1 MAVAALSGVKPGMRV
16 LDLCA
21 APGGKSTQ
29 LASMLDG
36 QGLLISN
43 EIHPARAKILSQN
56 IERMGIT
63 NCIVTNEP
71 PESLQRRFPLFFDTV
86 VVDAPCSGE
95 GMFRKEPEAIP
106 NWSPQNVELCAE
118 RQLGIL
124 ECAAEMTAPG
134 GTLVYSTCTFAP
146 AEDERNA
153 AVFMARHPEFE
164 IADLSSELGEDYME
178 RTGLCAAVPDWALLP
193 ENPETEGGMSPE
205 TLKDKA
211 EAVSG
216 CIRLWPHKL
225 EGEGHFLAV
234 FRKSGEPF
242 ERRIPAAGP
251 LKDKEANARWKEF
264 CEEALSEQG
273 KITYSVAKIVPDDDE
288 KTLQNF
294 REAINRRTR
303 MIICTHAS
311 NVFGYRLPVER
322 ICALAHSY
330 EILFCLD
337 AAQSAGVLP
346 IDIENDQYDFVCCAG
361 HKYLYGPMG
370 IGLLLIGNN
379 NPVESLIDG
388 GTGSESFELSMPSF
402 YPDRLEAGTLNIP
415 GIIGLQE
422 GIRFVQRQG
431 IREIYERESRLIRFL
446 EERLKD
452 HRRIKLYRNHDKA
465 HRDVPVL
472 SFTVDSADSESVA
485 GYLSKEHGIAVRGGL
500 HCAPMAHDH
509 LGTLSSGTVRISPS
523 VFTTRTDMN
532 LLLNSLRKFS

>member
-1 MAVAALSGVKPGMRV
+1 MRTPEEFNRRMENMLGEEYESFLASYEEGRRPGLRLNTLKSGAQKLPGWRLFGLSPVPWAPNGFFYDPETRPGKHPFHECGVYYIQEPSAMAVAALSGVKPGMRV

-106 NWSPQNVELCAE
+106 NWSPQNVELCAD

-164 IADLSSELGEDYME
+164 IADLPSELGKEYME

-205 TLKDKA
+205 TLKEKA

-273 KITYSVAKIVPDDDE
+273 KKKSANYWFGLSTGVVDIRIPANVYQTKKMLSFMKNSVIKGEMGPFSGEIHTRDGKTMQVQQLQNKRGVSVALEEMKGKDLLHMDW
-288 KTLQNF
+288 LN
-294 REAINRRTR
+294 
-303 MIICTHAS
+303 
-311 NVFGYRLPVER
+311 
-322 ICALAHSY
+322 
-330 EILFCLD
+330 
-337 AAQSAGVLP
+337 
-346 IDIENDQYDFVCCAG
+346 EN
-361 HKYLYGPMG
+361 
-370 IGLLLIGNN
+370 
-379 NPVESLIDG
+379 IDG
-388 GTGSESFELSMPSF
+388 ELP
-402 YPDRLEAGTLNIP
+402 
-415 GIIGLQE
+415 
-422 GIRFVQRQG
+422 
-431 IREIYERESRLIRFL
+431 
-446 EERLKD
+446 K
-452 HRRIKLYRNHDKA
+452 IK
-465 HRDVPVL
+465 
-472 SFTVDSADSESVA
+472 
-485 GYLSKEHGIAVRGGL
+485 
-500 HCAPMAHDH
+500 
-509 LGTLSSGTVRISPS
+509 
-523 VFTTRTDMN
+523 
-532 LLLNSLRKFS
+532 